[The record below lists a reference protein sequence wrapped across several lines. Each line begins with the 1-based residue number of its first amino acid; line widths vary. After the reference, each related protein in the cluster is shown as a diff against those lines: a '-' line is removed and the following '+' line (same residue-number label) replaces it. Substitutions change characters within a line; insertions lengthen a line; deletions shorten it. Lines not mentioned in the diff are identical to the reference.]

1 MAAHACEH
9 TEGSND
15 LTPFPS
21 ALIMYKNTSASML
34 GNCMICLS
42 VNASRKPKNDFVSF
56 GNA

>member
-1 MAAHACEH
+1 
-9 TEGSND
+9 